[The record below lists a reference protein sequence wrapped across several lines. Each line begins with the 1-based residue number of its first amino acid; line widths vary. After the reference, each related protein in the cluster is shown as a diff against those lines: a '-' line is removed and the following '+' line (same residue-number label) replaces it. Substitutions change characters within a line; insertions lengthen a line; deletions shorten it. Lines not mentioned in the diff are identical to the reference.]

1 MTNKI
6 AAANWKMNKSVKE
19 AEKFVRKLKKVGVKN
34 NVIIFPS
41 FIALPAVS
49 AVLGRENC
57 GAQDASCEES
67 GAHTGE
73 VSPDAIKEVADYVI
87 IGHSER
93 RARGETN
100 EILNKKVKACS
111 AAGLKIIFCVG
122 EKEGEDMR
130 AVLKSQISRGLSG
143 TDALTDFVIIAYEPV
158 WAIGTGKTPTT
169 DEIAEAVKYIKSLY
183 SCEVLYGGSVNA
195 ENAEEILKTC
205 DGVLVGSAS
214 LDFQSFLKIARS

>member
-1 MTNKI
+1 MDKI
-6 AAANWKMNKSVKE
+6 VAANWKMNKSISQS
-19 AEKFVRKLKKVGVKN
+19 EKFVRKLKKVDVRN

-49 AVLGRENC
+49 QILEKERC
-57 GAQDASCEES
+57 GAQDSFYESS

-73 VSPDAIKEVADYVI
+73 VSPEMIKEVADYVI

-93 RARGETN
+93 RAKGETN

-122 EKEGEDMR
+122 EKEGEDSH
-130 AVLKSQISRGLSG
+130 AVVKKQIIEGLKG

-158 WAIGTGKTPTT
+158 WAIGTGKTPET
-169 DEIAEAVKYIKSLY
+169 DEIMEAVKYIKSLY
-183 SCEVLYGGSVNA
+183 SCEVLYGGSVNG
-195 ENAEEILKTC
+195 ENAEEILKIC